1 MQGAEMDVS
10 QQDASSKDKE
20 SIKTRFPNF
29 GKKKRELEE
38 FRDMAWNCVNCNY
51 CQEMWSWDVKSAD
64 HSYICPSFAKDRYY
78 AFSARGRSQITRALL
93 EGDFNP
99 ADSKRL
105 IDIAFR
111 CTCCGACEMNCLRLM
126 EREPEKMIE
135 ALRAYLL
142 ERGMLPSHLKAFQ
155 QSTMKYDNP
164 FGSLKEDRLKW
175 TEDLG
180 FKIKDLTK
188 EKGEV
193 LLFVGCMYA
202 LETRLHKVVKAFA
215 EILNIAGV
223 DFGFLG
229 AEEKCCGIEQFR
241 IGDRGIY
248 EELASDNIKTF
259 NELGIKTLV
268 AACPHCYYSFKS
280 YYPED
285 GEMNFEVLHF
295 TQYLDRLIK
304 EGKLKLNKLPSQV
317 VTYSDPCNLG
327 RFAGIYNSPREI
339 LKAIPNV
346 ELREMERNHDQ
357 AWCCGA
363 GAGVLTAYPDLA
375 TWTAVERVKEAEEIE
390 ASTLVTAC
398 PWCEYNLESGIE
410 VRKSKLE
417 LLDISELV
425 LKSIK
430 EGKG

>member
-1 MQGAEMDVS
+1 MGLNKPS
-10 QQDASSKDKE
+10 RSSKDKE
-20 SIKTRFPNF
+20 GIKTRFRDM

-38 FRDMAWNCVNCNY
+38 FREMAWNCVNCNY

-64 HSYICPSFAKDRYY
+64 YSYICPSFAKDRYFAY
-78 AFSARGRSQITRALL
+78 SARGRSQIIRALL

-99 ADSKRL
+99 TDSKKL
-105 IDIAFR
+105 IDIAYR
-111 CTCCGACEMNCLRLM
+111 CTLCGACEMNCMRLV

-142 ERGMLPSHLKAFQ
+142 ERSMVTSPLKAFLE
-155 QSTMKYDNP
+155 STVKYDNP
-164 FGSLKEDRLKW
+164 FSALKEERVKW
-175 TEDLG
+175 TEDLE

-193 LLFVGCMYA
+193 LLFVGCMYS

-248 EELASDNIKTF
+248 EELANENIKTF
-259 NELGIKTLV
+259 NKLGIKTLV

-280 YYPED
+280 YYPEE
-285 GEMNFEVLHF
+285 GRMNFEVLHF
-295 TQYLDRLIK
+295 TQYLERLIK
-304 EGKLKLNKLPSQV
+304 EGKIKLNELPRQV

-327 RFAGIYNSPREI
+327 RYAGIYDSPREI
-339 LKAIPNV
+339 LKAIPKI
-346 ELREMERNHDQ
+346 ELREMERNRDQ

-363 GAGVLTAYPDLA
+363 GGGVLTAYPDLA
-375 TWTAVERVKEAEEIE
+375 TWTAEERVKEAEATG
-390 ASTLVTAC
+390 ASTFITAC

-410 VRKSKLE
+410 LRKSRLE
-417 LLDISELV
+417 LLDIAEVV

-430 EGKG
+430 GGKDER